1 MSQRNPG
8 PGEPPNIINHVF
20 IVGDMSP
27 SMSKHKAA
35 FIRVF
40 DNFVAH
46 LAQRSQENGQETR
59 ISAYLFAEAGTER
72 CVIWDKDVLRMPS
85 IAGYYDPQY
94 YGMTA
99 LIDATMLAAGDVTT
113 EISQKYGDHAVWVA
127 VITDGKENHSRK
139 FRSPALRVRITGG
152 PENETFTCFVPDQ
165 TGVFEAKTHGFP
177 ADNIAIWDVN
187 STEGV
192 ERMGEALRD
201 ASDAYMAG
209 RAQGI
214 RGYNEKSGY
223 SGSGLF
229 RVRNFTADEVV
240 SKLTPLPLG
249 SYVVLSVPGS
259 PRDSVELR
267 PFIQGHGLT
276 WVKGE
281 NFYQPTKAVKLQDY
295 KRVIIEYQGLY
306 YTGTG
311 DEARQLL
318 GLPDHDVTVNPGHK
332 QGMTVFFESD
342 SVNRKLF
349 GGTRLVVR
357 L

>member
-1 MSQRNPG
+1 MSQTPFHRA
-8 PGEPPNIINHVF
+8 GEPANIINHVF

-27 SMSKHKAA
+27 SMSRHKAA

-46 LAQRSQENGQETR
+46 LATRSQENGQETR

-85 IAGYYDPQY
+85 IAAYYDPQD

-113 EISQKYGDHAVWVA
+113 EISQKYGDHSVWVA
-127 VITDGKENHSRK
+127 AITDGQENHSKR
-139 FRSPALRVRITGG
+139 FRPPALRARITGG
-152 PENETFTCFVPDQ
+152 PVNETFTCFVPDQ
-165 TGVFEAKTHGFP
+165 HGVFEAKSHGFP

-201 ASDAYMAG
+201 ASDVYMAG

-223 SGSGLF
+223 SGGLF
-229 RVRNFTADEVV
+229 RVRDFTGSDVTSA
-240 SKLTPLPLG
+240 LAQMTPG
-249 SYVVLSVPGS
+249 TYVHLSVPVDTPIKEFVEAAGLGPYV
-259 PRDSVELR
+259 PRAGKAYY
-267 PFIQGHGLT
+267 QLT
-276 WVKGE
+276 KPVLV
-281 NFYQPTKAVKLQDY
+281 QSY
-295 KRVIIEYQGLY
+295 KHVIIEYQGSF
-306 YTGTG
+306 YTGA
-311 DEARQLL
+311 EARQLL
-318 GLPDHDVTVNPGHK
+318 GLPGLDVKVQPDHKP
-332 QGMTVFFESD
+332 GMTIFFQST
-342 SVNRKLF
+342 SPNRKLI
-349 GGTRLVVR
+349 GGTRVVVMR
-357 L
+357 